1 MHPIISP
8 DEFKIHAVGK
18 KYIKKKISTPGA
30 SLLSSSK
37 EKPTQRGFKT
47 PVSILFLQPVGGGNG
62 PNCQRPATSTLAKY
76 KSNISIVSSNALN
89 LNNLGRSQNI
99 ALFP

>member
-18 KYIKKKISTPGA
+18 KYIKKISTPAA

-47 PVSILFLQPVGGGNG
+47 PVSILLLPPVGGGNG
-62 PNCQRPATSTLAKY
+62 PNCQRLSYSHLYIGK
-76 KSNISIVSSNALN
+76 K
-89 LNNLGRSQNI
+89 QK
-99 ALFP
+99 